1 MSVKIHRS
9 NKKIKEGIEEYQWD
23 QKKLE
28 EVIRLARHLK
38 KSDLFIF
45 WLQRAA
51 KHSEEFFDDWLND
64 ISKFSKNELIDI
76 IHELGPKGG
85 EEFIKK
91 FKK

>member
-1 MSVKIHRS
+1 MSIKIHRS
-9 NKKIKEGIEEYQWD
+9 NKKVKEGMAEYQWS

-45 WLQRAA
+45 WLQQAA
-51 KHSEEFFDDWLND
+51 KKSEKFFDVWLND
-64 ISKFSKNELIDI
+64 IGKFSKDDLVDI

-85 EEFIKK
+85 EEFLRK